1 MADGSNKID
10 SKKIVAEYGD
20 TSEETAIL
28 TREIDILSNNIN
40 DINVDNDNF
49 NKLREKLFDQ
59 TVNLSQEIVSLTR
72 DIAGLT
78 VRIKQLNESKTNTE
92 MQN

>member
-1 MADGSNKID
+1 MANGSNKIGVQ
-10 SKKIVAEYGD
+10 KVGAEQGHLSD
-20 TSEETAIL
+20 ETAIL
-28 TREIDILSNNIN
+28 TREIDILSNNI
-40 DINVDNDNF
+40 DGVIADDDNF

-78 VRIKQLNESKTNTE
+78 MRIKQLNASKTNTE
-92 MQN
+92 IQN